1 MPNPTTIN
9 EDQPMTAT
17 ITQSEK
23 LKVADRLF
31 KFMIDHGEDDCGDY
45 TLHGD
50 VFSDFI
56 MEFYGKD
63 IRDE

>member
-1 MPNPTTIN
+1 MT
-9 EDQPMTAT
+9 DQQTTAT

-31 KFMIDHGEDDCGDY
+31 RFMVDHSEDECGDY

-50 VFSDFI
+50 VFVEFLI
-56 MEFYGKD
+56 EFYGKD